1 VTEFGDII
9 IRDDTV
15 PCLPAHQDSFVNAG
29 IIHFLQE
36 YLD

>member
-1 VTEFGDII
+1 VTEFSDVII
-9 IRDDTV
+9 GNITM

-36 YLD
+36 